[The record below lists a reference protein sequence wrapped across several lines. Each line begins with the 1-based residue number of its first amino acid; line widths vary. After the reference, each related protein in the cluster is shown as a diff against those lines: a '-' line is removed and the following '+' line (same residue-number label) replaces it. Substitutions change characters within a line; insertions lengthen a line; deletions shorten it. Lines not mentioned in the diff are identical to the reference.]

1 MRPQQGT
8 TTMTQTMTHRTS
20 SPRISVIIPTYNEAK
35 NLPHVFG
42 LLPEDLHEVIVVDGH
57 SVDGT
62 VDMAHSLRPDVVVVE
77 QNRRGKGNAM
87 ACGFAAATGDILV
100 MLDADGSAD
109 PREIPRFVAALT
121 GGADFAKGTRFSRGG
136 GSSDITRT
144 RAWGNRWLN
153 RAANVLFGTSYS
165 DLCYG
170 YNAFWAHCLPV
181 LELDASDV
189 GRNGKLWG
197 DGFEIETIIN
207 TRVAKGKLV
216 IIEVPSFEFPRIHG
230 QSNLNTWR
238 DGFRV
243 LWALVVERANGIGRA
258 APVDRTRARALGAT
272 VSSAADVEHMADRVE
287 GSRDLDTLAELMAV
301 SRIGMAEPRGDVA

>member
-1 MRPQQGT
+1 
-8 TTMTQTMTHRTS
+8 MTHRTS